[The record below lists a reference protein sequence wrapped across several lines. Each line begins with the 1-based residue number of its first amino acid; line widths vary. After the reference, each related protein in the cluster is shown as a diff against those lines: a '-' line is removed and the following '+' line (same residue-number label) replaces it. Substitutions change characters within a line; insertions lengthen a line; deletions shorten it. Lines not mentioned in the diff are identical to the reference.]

1 MSDLQARLDKLRA
14 SNQALKAISDR
25 IDSSK
30 VLAANVVAEL
40 DEVIVSLPEAVSFKP
55 TAAPAP
61 APAPAPA
68 SVPAPVLSVEVP
80 EVVEVVEVSA
90 EAESEP
96 VFVRD
101 EAPQVAG
108 VTPVKV
114 EVPEE
119 EASPGHAEESLQV
132 EPPSKVRREGGA

>member
-14 SNQALKAISDR
+14 SNQALKAITDR

-55 TAAPAP
+55 TAAP

>member
-14 SNQALKAISDR
+14 SNQALKAITDR

-61 APAPAPA
+61 VPVPA

-80 EVVEVVEVSA
+80 EVVEVSE

-114 EVPEE
+114 ELPEE
-119 EASPGHAEESLQV
+119 EASPGHADESLQI
-132 EPPSKVRREGGA
+132 EPPSKVRREGSA